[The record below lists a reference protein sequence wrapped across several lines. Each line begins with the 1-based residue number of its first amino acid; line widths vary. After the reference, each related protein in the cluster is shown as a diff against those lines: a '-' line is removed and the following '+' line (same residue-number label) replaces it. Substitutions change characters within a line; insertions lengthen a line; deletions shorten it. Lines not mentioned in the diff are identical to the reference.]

1 MKALNKKTA
10 GVAVALILFIGIIGF
25 VFLNRQPAEAQRME
39 IQPESFRQVVTA
51 TGQMTGSHVQL
62 QSEVTAR
69 VTQIPVSEGDFVQA
83 GQLLVQLDDSDL
95 QLQLRQR
102 EAELAV
108 ARAQHRRVSE
118 SRLPEAQDELA
129 SLLLEKENLERELQ
143 LEKETLERRLNRQR
157 ALYEQGALALEPLE
171 ETENEMALLEESMAE
186 LDLMALRI
194 ASAERAVR
202 LNSPG
207 GSEASESAALLAQ
220 SQVQVE
226 TLQEELE
233 RFQLVSPVSGRVL
246 ERPIE
251 LGELAQSGNV
261 LLTIS
266 REGSLVAQ
274 VEIDERNIGLL
285 EVGQEATVWP
295 EAYPSREVAATV
307 DKISPRVNT
316 DTGTVMVQ
324 LKLES
329 EEDFLIQ
336 DLTIQAEIQV
346 RELENALL
354 LPASYL
360 KSREPFTVLVEVD
373 NSTEERTLPRTE
385 IVGLEKIL
393 VLEGLKVGDVVV
405 QP

>member
-1 MKALNKKTA
+1 MNALNKKKT
-10 GVAVALILFIGIIGF
+10 GISIALILLIGIVGF
-25 VFLNRQPAEAQRME
+25 AFFSREPAEAERME

-51 TGQMTGSHVQL
+51 TGQMTGSNVQL

-69 VTQIPVSEGDFVQA
+69 IIKMTVSEGDFVQA

-108 ARAQHRRVSE
+108 AQAQHRRISE
-118 SRLPEAQDELA
+118 SRLPEARDELA
-129 SLLLEKENLERELQ
+129 SLLLEKDSLEREFQ
-143 LEKETLERRLNRQR
+143 LENETLERRLNRQR
-157 ALYEQGALALEPLE
+157 ALYEQGAIALDALE

-194 ASAERAVR
+194 ASAERSIR

-207 GSEASESAALLAQ
+207 GSEASESAALLSQ
-220 SQVQVE
+220 SQVQVV
-226 TLQEELE
+226 TLQEELS
-233 RFQLVSPVSGRVL
+233 RFQLVSPVSGRIL

-266 REGSLVAQ
+266 QEGSLVAE

-285 EVGQEATVWP
+285 ELGQEATVWP
-295 EAYPSREVAATV
+295 EAYPSREVSATV

-346 RELENALL
+346 RELADALL
-354 LPASYL
+354 LPPSYL
-360 KSREPFTVLVEVD
+360 KSRDPSTVLVEVD
-373 NSTEERTLPRTE
+373 GSIEERVLPSTEN
-385 IVGLEKIL
+385 VGLEKIL
-393 VLEGLKVGDVVV
+393 VLEGLEAGDTVV

>member
-1 MKALNKKTA
+1 
-10 GVAVALILFIGIIGF
+10 
-25 VFLNRQPAEAQRME
+25 ME